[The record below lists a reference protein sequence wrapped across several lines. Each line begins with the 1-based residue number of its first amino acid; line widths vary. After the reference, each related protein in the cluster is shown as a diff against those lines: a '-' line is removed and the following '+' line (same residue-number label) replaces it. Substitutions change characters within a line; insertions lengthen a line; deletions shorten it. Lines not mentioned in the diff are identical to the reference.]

1 MSDADD
7 TDATPE
13 AETAPEL
20 TSPGATAA
28 SAPTITKRWQK
39 IVSIVLL
46 VIGFVLVPLSGIAI
60 WSHNQLTNTDRYV
73 ETVSPLAGDEDIQ
86 QTVATVVVNA
96 LFDQIDP
103 AKQIENALPAKAD
116 FLGQPIANAMKGY
129 ATDVTER
136 LLASDQF
143 QKLWD
148 GINRRAHN
156 QLVALLTDDDAKAAG
171 AKLSIKNG
179 QVSLDLGRVIEQV
192 QATLVDA
199 GLTFLEGV
207 NVPPVS
213 RTIAIIN
220 TEGLAEAQSYLAIL
234 DTLAWVLPL
243 VAILAFVGSAL
254 VVSARRRAT
263 IRAALVLVA
272 ACAFTLALLAIGR
285 SLYLDA
291 ATSPNVSE
299 DTARAVFDIL
309 VRNLRY
315 GIITLAV
322 VGAIVAIV
330 AYFVGPSAPAV
341 KARSL
346 ASSGVSGAR
355 NKAGDMGYQ
364 SNPVEMF
371 VAAHKRGLELA
382 VAALALLVLVLWDQP
397 GIGAVVFIAVVALI
411 LVGFIEFLARGA
423 TPETA
428 DEQSTV

>member
-1 MSDADD
+1 MTD

-13 AETAPEL
+13 PTAEAAAET
-20 TSPGATAA
+20 
-28 SAPTITKRWQK
+28 TKRWQK
-39 IVSIVLL
+39 VVSVVLL
-46 VIGFVLVPLSGIAI
+46 VIGFILIPLSGVAI

-73 ETVSPLAGDEDIQ
+73 ETVSPLADNADIQ
-86 QTVATVVVNA
+86 QTVAAVVVNA
-96 LFDQIDP
+96 LFDQVDP
-103 AKQIENALPAKAD
+103 EQQIESALPKRAK
-116 FLGQPIANAMKGY
+116 FLGAPIATAMQSY
-129 ATDVTER
+129 ATDVTEK

-143 QKLWD
+143 QTLWD
-148 GINRRAHN
+148 NTNRRAHD
-156 QLVALLTDDDAKAAG
+156 QLVALLTDDPAKAKG
-171 AKLSIKNG
+171 AVAIKDG
-179 QVSLDLGRVIEQV
+179 KVALDLGSVIKQV
-192 QATLVDA
+192 QTKLVTA
-199 GLTFLEGV
+199 GLTFLDGV

-220 TEGLAEAQSYLAIL
+220 TEGLAEARGYLAIL
-234 DTLAWVLPL
+234 DTLAWVLPVL
-243 VAILAFVGSAL
+243 AIAALIGSAL
-254 VVSARRRAT
+254 VVRTRRRAA

-272 ACAFTLALLAIGR
+272 SCAFTLVVLAIGR

-299 DTARAVFDIL
+299 GTASAVFDIL

-330 AYFVGPSAPAV
+330 AYFVGPSASAV

-364 SNPVEMF
+364 SNPVEVF
-371 VAAHKRGLELA
+371 VAAHRRGLELA
-382 VAALALLVLVLWDQP
+382 VAALALVVLVLWDQP
-397 GIGAVVFIAVVALI
+397 GIGAVLFIAVVAL
-411 LVGFIEFLARGA
+411 LVVGFIEFLARGA
-423 TPETA
+423 TPESA